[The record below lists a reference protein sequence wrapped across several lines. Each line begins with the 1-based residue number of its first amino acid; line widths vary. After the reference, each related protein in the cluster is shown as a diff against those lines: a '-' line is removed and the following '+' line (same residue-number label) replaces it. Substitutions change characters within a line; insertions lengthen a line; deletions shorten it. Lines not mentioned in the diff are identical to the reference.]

1 MDIHDN
7 PFHLLGAS
15 PHDDR
20 QTIQNLA
27 DERNFDLEGDSAEQA
42 RSILI
47 HPRKRLAAEIAWL
60 PGLAAQNIN
69 HLMSRF
75 ENSSDVALTE
85 SNLHP
90 IAQANLLAR
99 GLFSMNGKHS
109 SSILAKWTVR
119 ISQVFES
126 IDPDDL
132 RVTINRDRSISRFP
146 EVTDIDII
154 EQEVQSRRE
163 YYLAVVKNAFDTM
176 PPSDLVSAM
185 TNAVDLSTNNGKNQ
199 SPLLIGDLVEQYEIE
214 AQDFFQV
221 EEDNIETVCN
231 MLKNALNSKSDD
243 IKLEDML
250 LMYIIKNLETIVK
263 NWDTVAQP
271 IQVNAQSLGLT
282 HEGSFQLAIK
292 LRNLAIY
299 MFNQHEKLI
308 HARLMIDILQ
318 DVFAEVTKIS
328 EMTAEDSNT
337 MDKIVGGVYH
347 EYER

>member
-185 TNAVDLSTNNGKNQ
+185 TDAVDLSTNNGKNQ

-214 AQDFFQV
+214 AQEFFKIEEENVKTICDF
-221 EEDNIETVCN
+221 
-231 MLKNALNSKSDD
+231 LKYSLNSRNDGLLTYAMKD
-243 IKLEDML
+243 LENV
-250 LMYIIKNLETIVK
+250 IK
-263 NWDTVAQP
+263 NWDIVAQP

-282 HEGSFQLAIK
+282 HEGSLQLAQE
-292 LRNLAIY
+292 LRNLAFY
-299 MFNQHEKLI
+299 MFNQHAKLR
-308 HARLMIDILQ
+308 HARYIIDILQ
-318 DVFAEVTKIS
+318 DVFAEVTKVVDK
-328 EMTAEDSNT
+328 TAEDAET
-337 MDKIVGGVYH
+337 MDKIMRGVS
-347 EYER
+347 